1 MSDALVKVTDGASV
15 VQSFGYVIA
24 SGAEYVQ
31 VVLPD
36 KPFGQIKQKLPQK
49 KHKVDA
55 DLHCNFEVRGFEF
68 VLNDNGTILTWK
80 FIDPQKVL
88 ETAHFLA
95 LLADGR
101 VLTDDCK
108 TCKVWKCKRLESDE
122 FISWYDYM
130 FSSDVF
136 ERCNG
141 ILLYV
146 KDNVI
151 YGAEETHL
159 AKSSVGSWW
168 IEDKLAEYLNKYD
181 RYKISFAKDSVEL
194 LERKLRYR
202 KELKYALMYE
212 IMKHNDC
219 ELKCSETFQA
229 VWLKD
234 VADTTEFRYVI
245 LKDRIVVSRV
255 NFKNRR
261 SGCMRACFELLKS
274 FSCKLDYDI
283 IVIQSV
289 QTYAMQQWCLANGF
303 EPDDNTFMIMDGS
316 GHEVVA
322 GDYDFAVKKS
332 NTSASSERLKTI
344 KAFW

>member
-1 MSDALVKVTDGASV
+1 MSDTLVKVTDGASV
-15 VQSFGYVIA
+15 IQSFGYVIT

-31 VVLPD
+31 AILPD
-36 KPFGQIKQKLPQK
+36 KPFGQIKQKLPQRR
-49 KHKVDA
+49 HKVEA
-55 DLHCNFEVRGFEF
+55 DLCCNFEVRGFEF
-68 VLNDNGTILTWK
+68 VLNDDGTILTWK

-108 TCKVWKCKRLESDE
+108 TCKVWKCKSLESNE
-122 FISWYDYM
+122 FVSWYDYM
-130 FSSDVF
+130 FSSDSF

-146 KDNVI
+146 KDSVI
-151 YGAEETHL
+151 YGAEETNL
-159 AKSSVGSWW
+159 AKSCVGSYWV
-168 IEDKLAEYLNKYD
+168 EDKLAEYLNKYD
-181 RYKISFAKDSVEL
+181 RYKISFAKDSAEL

-202 KELKYALMYE
+202 EELKDALIRE
-212 IMKHNDC
+212 IAKHNDC
-219 ELKCSETFQA
+219 ELECQETSQM
-229 VWLKD
+229 VWLKNAA
-234 VADTTEFRYVI
+234 VTTEFKYAI
-245 LKDRIVVSRV
+245 LKDRVVVSCV

-274 FSCKLDYDI
+274 FACKLNYDI

-303 EPDDNTFMIMDGS
+303 EPDDITFMIIDGS

-322 GDYDFAVKKS
+322 GDYDFTVKKS
-332 NTSASSERLKTI
+332 NTSASMRRLKTI
-344 KAFW
+344 KAF